1 MTTTQN
7 SVITEKTVTLDSV
20 KCITPSTG
28 MSEAV
33 IAIASLLITTL
44 GDKTQFVELSSVLM
58 ASYATGG
65 TLIRVKELSDLE
77 DRYLANE
84 DLLKELDKKC
94 SGSDDLYVKMG
105 GSKVWPSGDD
115 YKSIESQ
122 QTKTVGKST
131 VFPDITSATETTT
144 IELWEY
150 DWGSGDDHM
159 GTLTIPDSH
168 PDGSFTYVVTS
179 SGEGS
184 AYELNITVSSKKF
197 GPK

>member
-1 MTTTQN
+1 MAN
-7 SVITEKTVTLDSV
+7 SSTITEKTVTLDSV

-28 MSEAV
+28 MDEAIAV
-33 IAIASLLITTL
+33 IASVLITSA
-44 GDKTQFVELSSVLM
+44 GDKTKFAELSSVLM

-65 TLIRVKELSDLE
+65 TLIRIQGMKDLE
-77 DRYLANE
+77 DQYVQN
-84 DLLKELDKKC
+84 KELMEQLDKKY

-105 GSKVWPSGDD
+105 GNKVWPSSGESTSIKSQET
-115 YKSIESQ
+115 KSIG
-122 QTKTVGKST
+122 QTVT
-131 VFPDITSATETTT
+131 FPDFPGETETTT

-168 PDGSFTYVVTS
+168 PDGSFTYLVTS

-184 AYELNITVSSKKF
+184 AYEVNITVGSRKF
-197 GPK
+197 GPL